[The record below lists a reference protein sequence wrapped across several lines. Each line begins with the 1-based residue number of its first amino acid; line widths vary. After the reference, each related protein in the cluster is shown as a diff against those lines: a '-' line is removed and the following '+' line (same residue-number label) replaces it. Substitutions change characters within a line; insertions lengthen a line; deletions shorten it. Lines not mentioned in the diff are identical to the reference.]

1 MSVLL
6 VICGSVPIMIAIN
19 NTMLTVQSSYKKKK
33 TKTIVSQTI
42 DFPNSLS

>member
-19 NTMLTVQSSYKKKK
+19 NTMLTVQSSYKKNK
-33 TKTIVSQTI
+33 TKQ
-42 DFPNSLS
+42 